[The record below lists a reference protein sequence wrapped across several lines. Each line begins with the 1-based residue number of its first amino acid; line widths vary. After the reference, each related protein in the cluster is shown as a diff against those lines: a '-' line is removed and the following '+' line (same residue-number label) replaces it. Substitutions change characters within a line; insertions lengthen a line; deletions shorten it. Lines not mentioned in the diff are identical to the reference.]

1 MNQGVFMSK
10 RMLLVAAMAIGL
22 SGTNAYAQAVQEK
35 ARAGAAKT
43 ESLLDQGLSAQGLK
57 NQGLYGEAGLGF
69 LSYKI
74 SRIGFSSRP
83 VVLRGIVGYDLYPN
97 LAVEAMLGTGLSGGS
112 GTGLYGTAYRAS
124 TGAMLGA
131 YAKPRLQLGAL
142 QVFGR
147 FGLAST
153 SARVGGYAGTT
164 DGAGLS
170 YGAGLNYQMPWQSFG
185 NRPISI
191 NADYMNYYSGSGVKY
206 NGFTL
211 GAGMQF

>member
-1 MNQGVFMSK
+1 MKKSV
-10 RMLLVAAMAIGL
+10 LLVAAMTLAF
-22 SGTNAYAQAVQEK
+22 SGVQAHAQVVKEK
-35 ARAGAAKT
+35 AKAGAAKT
-43 ESLLDQGLSAQGLK
+43 ESLLDKGLSSQGLQ

-69 LSYKI
+69 LNYKI
-74 SRIGFSSRP
+74 SSIGFSSRP
-83 VVLRGIVGYDLYPN
+83 VVLRGMVGYDLYPN
-97 LAVEAMLGTGLSGGS
+97 LAVEAMLATGLSGGS

-170 YGAGLNYQMPWQSFG
+170 YGAGLNYLTSWQSFG
-185 NRPISI
+185 NRPISV
-191 NADYMNYYSGSGVKY
+191 NADYMIYYSGSGVKY

-211 GAGMQF
+211 GAGMRF